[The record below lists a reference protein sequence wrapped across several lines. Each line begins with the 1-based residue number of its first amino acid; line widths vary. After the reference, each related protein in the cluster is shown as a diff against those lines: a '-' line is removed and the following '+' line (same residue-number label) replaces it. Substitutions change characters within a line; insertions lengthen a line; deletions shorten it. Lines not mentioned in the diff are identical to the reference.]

1 MKQYLFL
8 TFMLFIFITFTQK
21 FLEGHDYFVGNQL
34 TLADMAFMGSL
45 STLIVSYRLY

>member
-1 MKQYLFL
+1 MVFN
-8 TFMLFIFITFTQK
+8 FINILQK

-45 STLIVSYRLY
+45 STLIVN